1 MSVTAAGDEGTDHA
15 ANDDADRELLVAVIT
30 NTAPESTLPRVLDAL
45 EKRGA
50 DPADVVV
57 LYTGEPG
64 SRADRTLDR
73 LLLHRPVNVVRTPRA
88 MRAGEGRQ
96 FLADRAWGYRFVAF
110 LDDDCVPLP
119 GWLSAVRTACADP
132 LPTALFFGPRHPV
145 AAAGAGSL
153 VRALE
158 SRSSRKLALIA
169 GADVP
174 ATVVDPKALS
184 AAGNIIVSVAAAREI
199 GLTVPLFARTAFED
213 VDFQLRAELH
223 GWAVQF
229 HSHLLVEHHDEV
241 GVRALLRKS
250 WHSGKGMAR
259 CAVLYGSVF
268 WEKCRW
274 RPWRALVSW
283 AVALVCLGI
292 AALFPWAAA
301 GALLPVVL
309 NIFLHRRELRGAP
322 LPDRAIYLLVK
333 PVRDLT
339 IGLGFVLHYAAIRLI
354 SWPPGEWAAMR
365 HAGTAAPRYTPL
377 NEPGDVRTPHT
388 G

>member
-1 MSVTAAGDEGTDHA
+1 MPVTDGE
-15 ANDDADRELLVAVIT
+15 DDGADTNADRELLVAVIT
-30 NTAPESTLPRVLDAL
+30 NTAPESTLLRVLEAL
-45 EKRGA
+45 WKEGT

-64 SRADRTLDR
+64 SAADRTLDTLIR
-73 LLLHRPVNVVRTPRA
+73 HRPVDVVRTPRA

-96 FLADRAWGYRFVAF
+96 FLTDRARGYRFVAF

-119 GWLSAVRTACADP
+119 GWLSSVRAACADP
-132 LPTALFFGPRHPV
+132 LPTALFFGPRHPI
-145 AAAGAGSL
+145 AAGGAGSL

-158 SRSSRKLALIA
+158 SRSSRKLALIT
-169 GADVP
+169 GSDVP
-174 ATVVDPKALS
+174 AAVVGPKALS
-184 AAGNIIVSVAAAREI
+184 AAGNIIVNVAAAREI

-213 VDFQLRAELH
+213 VDFQLRAEAH

-229 HSHLLVEHHDEV
+229 HSHLEVEHHDEV
-241 GVRALLRKS
+241 GVIALLRKS

-259 CAVLYGSVF
+259 CAVLYGAAF

-283 AVALVCLGI
+283 AVALVCLGT

-301 GALLPVVL
+301 GALLPIVL
-309 NIFLHRRELRGAP
+309 NIFAHRRELRSAP
-322 LPDRAIYLLVK
+322 LPDRALYLLVK

-339 IGLGFVLHYAAIRLI
+339 IGLGFVLHYAAIRVM
-354 SWPPGEWAAMR
+354 SWPPGEWAEMR
-365 HAGTAAPRYTPL
+365 RAGTTAALRYAPL
-377 NEPGDVRTPHT
+377 NKAENARTPHT

>member
-1 MSVTAAGDEGTDHA
+1 MPVTTGE
-15 ANDDADRELLVAVIT
+15 DDGADGAADRELLVAVIT

-45 EKRGA
+45 REEGV
-50 DPADVVV
+50 DPAHVAV

-64 SRADRTLDR
+64 SAADRALDALVR
-73 LLLHRPVNVVRTPRA
+73 HRPVAVVRTPRA

-96 FLADRAWGYRFVAF
+96 FLADRARGYPFVAF

-119 GWLSAVRTACADP
+119 GWLSAVRAACADP

-145 AAAGAGSL
+145 AAGGAGSL

-158 SRSSRKLALIA
+158 ARSSRKLALIT
-169 GADVP
+169 GAEVP
-174 ATVVDPKALS
+174 ATVVGPKALS
-184 AAGNIIVSVAAAREI
+184 AAGNIVVNVTAAREI

-213 VDFQLRAELH
+213 VDFQIRAELH

-229 HSHLLVEHHDEV
+229 HSDLVVEHHDEV
-241 GVRALLRKS
+241 GVAALLRKS

-259 CAVLYGSVF
+259 CAVLYGTAF

-274 RPWRALVSW
+274 RPWRALLSW
-283 AVALVCLGI
+283 AVALLCL
-292 AALFPWAAA
+292 AAAAVFPWSAA
-301 GALLPVVL
+301 GASLPVLL
-309 NIFLHRRELRGAP
+309 NIVAHRRELRGAR
-322 LPDRAIYLLVK
+322 LPHRALYLLVK

-339 IGLGFVLHYAAIRLI
+339 IGLGFVLHYAAIRLM
-354 SWPPGEWAAMR
+354 SWPPADWAEMR
-365 HAGTAAPRYTPL
+365 RAGTTVALRYTPL
-377 NEPGDVRTPHT
+377 DDAENVRTPHT